1 MSQQQDRS
9 PSSSPSLPSE
19 QNSQKRLQ
27 LIDTL
32 KAPIIQMGR
41 DLGYEVI
48 ENYDLG
54 AGPIH
59 VTWVFKPGG
68 SESLPDMRLGFIC
81 LTTGEDEEEYYSEFS
96 LNESI
101 ARAMLNLIDKLVL
114 VVPSE
119 SMTKKISD
127 SIESMPDK
135 SILQLRKYITVLTLS
150 TLISKTGVKGARE
163 RESAQTGEVV
173 M

>member
-1 MSQQQDRS
+1 
-9 PSSSPSLPSE
+9 
-19 QNSQKRLQ
+19 
-27 LIDTL
+27 
-32 KAPIIQMGR
+32 
-41 DLGYEVI
+41 
-48 ENYDLG
+48 LG

-59 VTWVFKPGG
+59 VTWVFKPG

-81 LTTGEDEEEYYSEFS
+81 LTNEYYSESS

-127 SIESMPDK
+127 SIKSMPDK
-135 SILQLRKYITVLTLS
+135 SILQLRKYITVLTPS
-150 TLISKTGVKGARE
+150 TLVSKVGIEGSRE
-163 RESAQTGEVV
+163 RDTQQQTGEVI
-173 M
+173 

>member
-9 PSSSPSLPSE
+9 PSPSPSLPSE

-54 AGPIH
+54 AVPIH

-68 SESLPDMRLGFIC
+68 LESLPDMRLGFIC
-81 LTTGEDEEEYYSEFS
+81 LTAGEEYYSESS

-119 SMTKKISD
+119 SMTKSISD

-135 SILQLRKYITVLTLS
+135 SILQLRKYITVLTSS
-150 TLISKTGVKGARE
+150 TLVSKTDIKGARE

-173 M
+173 I